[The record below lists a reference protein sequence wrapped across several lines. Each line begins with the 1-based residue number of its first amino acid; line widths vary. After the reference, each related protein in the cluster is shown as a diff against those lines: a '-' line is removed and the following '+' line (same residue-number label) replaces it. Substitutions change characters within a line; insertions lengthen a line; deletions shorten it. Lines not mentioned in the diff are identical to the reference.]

1 MYAQDVPAIAEL
13 EKACFSSPWSE
24 NSIASELENPL
35 SRWLVAEYDRAVLGY
50 VGSQMVTPEADL
62 MNLAVQEVA
71 RGQGIG
77 RALMTALMKDL
88 AQEGIRELSLEVR
101 ASNMPALMLYQSLGF
116 AEAGRRKNYYRSPVE
131 DALILK
137 RELDEE

>member
-1 MYAQDVPAIAEL
+1 MCAQDVFAIAEL
-13 EKACFSSPWSE
+13 EKACFSAPWSE
-24 NSIASELENPL
+24 NSIANELENPL
-35 SRWLVAEYDRAVLGY
+35 SRWLVAECDGAVLGY
-50 VGSQMVTPEADL
+50 VGSQMVPPEADL
-62 MNLAVQEVA
+62 MNLAVQEMA

-77 RALMTALMKDL
+77 RALMTALMKGL

-101 ASNMPALMLYQSLGF
+101 ASNMPALTLYQSLGF